1 MADPLVIT
9 TLHATRAGIE
19 NTIATVEDR
28 LEQARADL
36 AHVNATIRLFEL
48 RDTGP
53 AHVRAYMSLN
63 RVFAR
68 GELRK
73 LCKEAL
79 TAAGRPLTTRE
90 LTDYVI
96 QSKGLDGGRPDVPR
110 VDNVPG

>member
-1 MADPLVIT
+1 MAEPLVIT
-9 TLHATRAGIE
+9 TLRAKRADIE
-19 NTIATVEDR
+19 STVTTLEDR
-28 LEQARADL
+28 LKQARADL

-96 QSKGLDGGRPDVPR
+96 QSKGWTEDDLLRPTV
-110 VDNVPG
+110 